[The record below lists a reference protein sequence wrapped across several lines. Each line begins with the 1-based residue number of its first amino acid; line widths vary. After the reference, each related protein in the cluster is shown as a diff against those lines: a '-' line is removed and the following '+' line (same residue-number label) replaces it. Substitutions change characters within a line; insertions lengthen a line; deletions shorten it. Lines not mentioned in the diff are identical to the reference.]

1 MPVLAALSR
10 AALALAA
17 LVGGTPAAA
26 QELGPGVAEV
36 RACVEKNL
44 PAKSAEQSLRLET
57 RDPAGS
63 TQSLDAT
70 LAWKPD
76 AAGRSRVLVRVEGPP
91 DLRGSAFLALERE
104 SGEPDLFSY
113 LPELGKVRRLSGRT
127 ISGSLFGTDLSY
139 EDLTHVQGIAGSA
152 RIEKLSDETLE
163 GRPAHVLRALPAPGA
178 ASGYAEVR
186 SWVDAETCVVRRIEF
201 RDAPDSVAKELV
213 APWDQV
219 SDEGGRWL
227 PRVLVVRDLAEGG
240 ETRLTVEKARYDVEL
255 HERLFSQGGLAARGR

>member
-1 MPVLAALSR
+1 MLVVA
-10 AALALAA
+10 AALAAA
-17 LVGGTPAAA
+17 PAFA

-36 RACVEKNL
+36 QACVEKNL
-44 PAKSAEQSLRLET
+44 TAKSVEQSLVLET
-57 RDPAGS
+57 RDAGGS
-63 TQSLDAT
+63 TQRIEAT

-76 AAGRSRVLVRVEGPP
+76 AAGRSRVLVRVEAPV

-104 SGEPDLFSY
+104 SGEPDIFSY
-113 LPELGKVRRLSGRT
+113 LPELQKVRRLSGRT
-127 ISGSLFGTDLSY
+127 ISGSLFGTDLTY
-139 EDLTHVQGIAGSA
+139 EDLTHVQGLAPSA
-152 RIEKLSDETLE
+152 RVEKLPDEVVD

-178 ASGYAEVR
+178 AAAYAEVR

-201 RDAPDSVAKELV
+201 RDRPDSVAKELV
-213 APWDQV
+213 APWEDV

-255 HERLFSQGGLAARGR
+255 PERLFSQGGLAARGR

>member
-1 MPVLAALSR
+1 MRGSALVLAAALSS
-10 AALALAA
+10 ASAL
-17 LVGGTPAAA
+17 A

-44 PAKSAEQSLRLET
+44 PARSAEQSLLLEV

-63 TQSLDAT
+63 TQRIEAT

-76 AAGRSRVLVRVEGPP
+76 ADGRSRVLVRVEAPP

-104 SGEPDLFSY
+104 AGEPDLFAY
-113 LPELGKVRRLSGRT
+113 LPELQKVRRLQGRT

-139 EDLTHVQGIAGSA
+139 EDLTHVQGIAPSA

-163 GRPAHVLRALPAPGA
+163 GRPAHVLRALPGPD
-178 ASGYAEVR
+178 ASASYAEVR

-201 RDAPDSVAKELV
+201 RDRPDAVAKELV
-213 APWDQV
+213 APWDHV
-219 SDEGGRWL
+219 TDEGGRWL

-240 ETRLTVEKARYDVEL
+240 ETRLTVESARYDVEL